1 MNRLHET
8 PRLGLAVTVA
18 VACLAYA
25 RTLGFDLVWDD
36 LGLLAHIEQVRAEG
50 GWPALLRAEFRL
62 DVPYG
67 YYRPLILTGLAL
79 DQTLSGDGVRL
90 FHLHNVV
97 LHAVNSGLV
106 LLVARRWLGASLG
119 AVVAGLIFAIH
130 PVHVES
136 VAFVSGRTDLLA
148 ATWILVAVLVWSRRD
163 RAWSPRRLVLFG
175 GAFLLALLAKEVAL
189 ALPVALVLLDLAGLR
204 GADRQEP
211 WLRRNR
217 PWLAAMGAA
226 LVVYL
231 GLRLV
236 VADVGFGMLGGP
248 AAVDQVA
255 QVSQMRDDPALLP
268 RIWLAYGRLLV
279 WPWPLNA
286 FHTASGLGVLWPLVA
301 TALLGALAA
310 TSWSRRHGRIGLAMV
325 LWIVVFVLPVSGLV
339 PIRGAI
345 IAERFLY
352 LPSVGWCVLL
362 GYGAAR
368 LLPWLSEQL
377 GPDVR
382 ILTVTVALAMLGLG
396 AGTVHRSEVWR
407 NEVGL
412 FESMVAASPDAVLA
426 HNNLA
431 VAYGRQGRL
440 DEALRIL
447 ADAVKLKPDYVEA
460 WTNIGFV
467 HLQSGRPQEAVTA
480 YRTALGYDPGYV
492 RARHDLVV
500 AFMEL
505 GEREAALREW
515 EELRRVDPNLAQRL
529 EPLVRSSR

>member
-1 MNRLHET
+1 VNRLHET
-8 PRLGLAVTVA
+8 PRLGLAVTIV

-36 LGLLAHIEQVRAEG
+36 LGLLAYIEQVRAEG

-67 YYRPLILTGLAL
+67 YYRPLILTSLAV

-119 AVVAGLIFAIH
+119 AVIAGLLFAIH

-148 ATWILVAVLVWSRRD
+148 ATWILVAVLAWSRRD
-163 RAWSPRRLVLFG
+163 RMWTPRRLVLFG

-189 ALPVALVLLDLAGLR
+189 VLPVALVLIDLAGLR
-204 GADRQEP
+204 DADRQEP
-211 WLRRNR
+211 WLQRNR

-226 LVVYL
+226 LVVYC
-231 GLRLV
+231 GLRFI

-255 QVSQMRDDPALLP
+255 QVSRMRDDPALLP
-268 RIWLAYGRLLV
+268 RIWLGYGRLLV

-286 FHTASGLGVLWPLVA
+286 FHTASGLGLLWPLVA

-339 PIRGAI
+339 PLRGAI

-368 LLPWLSEQL
+368 LFPWLSEQL

-382 ILTVTVALAMLGLG
+382 MLTVTVALAMLGLG

-407 NEVGL
+407 DEVAL

-440 DEALRIL
+440 DESLRIL

-480 YRTALGYDPGYV
+480 YRKALGYDPGYV

-505 GEREAALREW
+505 GDRAAALREW
-515 EELRRVDPNLAQRL
+515 EELRRGAPELARGL
-529 EPLVRSSR
+529 EELVRPSP

>member
-1 MNRLHET
+1 MNRLHQT

-18 VACLAYA
+18 VAIAAYV

-36 LGLLAHIEQVRAEG
+36 LGLLAYVDQVRAEG

-67 YYRPLILTGLAL
+67 YYRPLILAGLAF
-79 DQTLSGDGVRL
+79 DHTFAGDSARL
-90 FHLHNVV
+90 FHLHNVL

-106 LLVARRWLGASLG
+106 LLVARRWIGTGLG
-119 AVVAGLIFAIH
+119 AVITGLLFAVH

-148 ATWILVAVLVWSRRD
+148 ATWILAAVLVWCRPERS
-163 RAWSPRRLVLFG
+163 WPPLRLTLFG
-175 GAFLLALLAKEVAL
+175 GVFLLALLAKEVAL
-189 ALPVALVLLDLAGLR
+189 VLPAALLLLDVAGQCAGDAGDSWTRRNLPWLGAAGVALIVYFVLRTL
-204 GADRQEP
+204 
-211 WLRRNR
+211 
-217 PWLAAMGAA
+217 
-226 LVVYL
+226 
-231 GLRLV
+231 

-248 AAVDQVA
+248 LAANQVA
-255 QVSQMRDDPALLP
+255 PVRDDPVLLP
-268 RIWLAYGRLLV
+268 RIWLAYSRLLV

-286 FHTASGLGVLWPLVA
+286 FHTAPGLTILWPLVA
-301 TALLGALAA
+301 TALLGAMAA
-310 TSWSRRHGRIGLAMV
+310 ASWSRQHHRLGPAML

-339 PIRGAI
+339 PIRGAV

-352 LPSVGWCVLL
+352 LPSVGICVLL

-382 ILTVTVALAMLGLG
+382 MLSVTVTIAMLGLG
-396 AGTVHRSEVWR
+396 AGTVHRAEVWR
-407 NEVGL
+407 DEVSL
-412 FESMVAASPDAVLA
+412 FESIVKASPDAAIA

-431 VAYGRQGRL
+431 SAYGKAGRI
-440 DEALRIL
+440 DEALRVL

-467 HLQSGRPQEAVTA
+467 HLQSGRPREAVTA
-480 YRTALGYDPGYV
+480 YRTALGYDPGYQ

-500 AFMEL
+500 AYMEA
-505 GEREAALREW
+505 GDRPAALREY
-515 EELRRVDPNLAQRL
+515 EVLQRTNPDLAQRL
-529 EPLVRSSR
+529 AELVSPPR